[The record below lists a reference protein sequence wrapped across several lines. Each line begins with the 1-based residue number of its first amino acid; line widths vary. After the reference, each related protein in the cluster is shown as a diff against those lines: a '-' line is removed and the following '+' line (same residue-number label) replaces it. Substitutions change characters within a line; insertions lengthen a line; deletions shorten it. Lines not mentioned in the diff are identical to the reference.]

1 MTECRSFHKPAE
13 APLRALLDREYGT
26 AAGTVLRLAWQAG
39 LQRKEISALTWAGVY
54 LSEGTLQ
61 ISERAIP
68 LSGELKRY
76 LEDLR
81 DCQGRVRAGGRVLLS
96 DSRRKPLAVYS
107 VSNLARTA
115 LQTEGLEGVTLGDLR
130 TDYTL
135 RQIGSGGLEHAAR
148 VTGMNIHWLMRL
160 AAEENLPAE
169 KMRPVKASPISDR
182 PAIDRAALEELARRE
197 GGTDGVLAVFLALD
211 AGADLREIAEL
222 RWSSVD
228 LPAGTLTLPSGTIR
242 LSPILLD
249 LLAARRRS
257 PKARVLTAPR
267 TGKAYPA
274 ERISR
279 LARTALVR
287 AGMDRLSL
295 KDLNRAY
302 ARRDAGERLTA
313 WIRQNGPI
321 KRSAAAKLLNLPDQ
335 TAGHMLR
342 ILCEDGVL
350 MPVGMKYY
358 LPGAAVPPEEQRAR
372 VLHLL
377 EKERSASCAAFAVE
391 LGTDVRQCGTLL
403 RRMVQDGDIVQVG
416 RKYQLPDKL

>member
-1 MTECRSFHKPAE
+1 MTACRSFHKPAE

-26 AAGTVLRLAWQAG
+26 AAGTILWLAWQAG

-54 LSEGTLQ
+54 LNEGTLR

-81 DCQGRVRAGGRVLLS
+81 DCQGRVRASGRVLLS
-96 DSRRKPLAVYS
+96 DSRRKPLAVCS

-115 LQTEGLEGVTLGDLR
+115 LQAEGLEGVTLGDLR

-135 RQIGSGGLEHAAR
+135 RQIDSGGLEHAAR

-160 AAEENLPAE
+160 TSEYLPAE
-169 KMRPVKASPISDR
+169 KMRPAKASPVGDR

-197 GGTDGVLAVFLALD
+197 GSTDSVLAVFLALD

-222 RWSSVD
+222 PWSSVD
-228 LPAGTLTLPSGTIR
+228 LPAGTLTLSSGTIH
-242 LSPILLD
+242 LSPTLLD
-249 LLAARRRS
+249 LLSARRRR

-274 ERISR
+274 ERISQ

-302 ARRDAGERLTA
+302 ARRDAGEKLTA

-321 KRSAAAKLLNLPDQ
+321 KRSAAAKLLDLPDQ
-335 TAGHMLR
+335 TTGHMLR

-358 LPGAAVPPEEQRAR
+358 LPGTAVPPGEQRAR
-372 VLHLL
+372 VLRLL
-377 EKERSASCAAFAVE
+377 EKERSAGCAAFAVE